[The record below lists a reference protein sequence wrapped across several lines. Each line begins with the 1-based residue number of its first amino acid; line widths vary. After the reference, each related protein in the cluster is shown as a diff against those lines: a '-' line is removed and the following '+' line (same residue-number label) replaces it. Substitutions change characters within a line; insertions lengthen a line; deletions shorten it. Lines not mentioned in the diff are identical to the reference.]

1 MYSCEYTCEVQ
12 LHVSVHWG
20 TVFFLNLT
28 MLYVFLKSEKNF
40 KTFLEKVFFFILE
53 RFHLC
58 LSSAFKKIEKSK
70 IYADFKNADIS

>member
-1 MYSCEYTCEVQ
+1 MYLYTGVQ
-12 LHVSVHWG
+12 C
-20 TVFFLNLT
+20 FFKLT
-28 MLYVFLKSEKNF
+28 MLYVFLKLEKNS

-70 IYADFKNADIS
+70 IYADFKNVYIS